1 MQHEEALMEVLY
13 ARCCGLDVHKKTVV
27 ACLLTPGLGGQ
38 PLREVRTYGTTT
50 RELLALVDWLAANGC
65 THVAMESTGSY
76 WKPVYNLLESTFE
89 LLVVNAHHLKAV
101 PGRKT
106 DVRDSEWIA
115 DLLQHGL
122 IRPSFIPSRPERE
135 LRELTRYRT
144 SLVRERASEVNRIQ
158 KVLEGA
164 NIKLASVASNVVGVS
179 GRAMLSAMV
188 AGVVDA
194 EVMAEMARGKLR
206 NKIGTL
212 KEALHG
218 RLGSH
223 QRFLL
228 GAQLR
233 HVDELGQLI
242 DEVSAEVEERL
253 RPSQEDLTRLTT
265 IPGVGRR
272 TAEILLSELGADIAR
287 FPSARHLASW
297 AGICP
302 GNHQSAGR
310 SGTGRTRKG
319 SPWLRSA
326 LVEAAR
332 AAGRGRT
339 YLGAQYHRIAARRGA
354 NRAAVTVAHSI
365 LVIVYHMLSDR
376 RDYHDLGGNYFD
388 ERHREQVSRRLTRR
402 LEALGYSVSL
412 STAA

>member
-1 MQHEEALMEVLY
+1 MEVLH

-27 ACLLTPGLGGQ
+27 ACLLTPGLGGK

-76 WKPVYNLLESTFE
+76 WKPVHNLLESSFE

-144 SLVRERASEVNRIQ
+144 TLVRERASEVNRIQ

-242 DEVSAEVEERL
+242 DEVSAEVEEWL

-332 AAGRGRT
+332 AAGRGCT

-354 NRAAVTVAHSI
+354 NSAAVAVAHSI

-388 ERHREQVSRRLTRR
+388 ERHREQVGRRLTRR

-412 STAA
+412 SPAA

>member
-1 MQHEEALMEVLY
+1 MEVLH

-27 ACLLTPGLGGQ
+27 ACLLTPGLRGQ
-38 PLREVRTYGTTT
+38 PVREVRTYGTTT
-50 RELLALVDWLAANGC
+50 RELLGLADWLRASGC

-76 WKPVYNLLESTFE
+76 WKPVYNLLEATFQ
-89 LLVVNAHHLKAV
+89 LLVANAHHLKAV

-115 DLLQHGL
+115 DLLRHGL

-144 SLVRERASEVNRIQ
+144 TLIRERTSEVNRIQ
-158 KVLEGA
+158 KVLEGG

-188 AGVVDA
+188 SGVVDVEA
-194 EVMAEMARGKLR
+194 IAEMARGKLR
-206 NKIGTL
+206 NKIGPL

-218 RLGSH
+218 RLGPH
-223 QRFLL
+223 QCFLL
-228 GAQLR
+228 AVQLR
-233 HVDELGQLI
+233 HVDELDQLI
-242 DEVSAEVEERL
+242 DEVSAEIEERL
-253 RPSQEDLTRLTT
+253 RPSQEELTRLAT

-302 GNHQSAGR
+302 GNYQSAGR

-354 NRAAVTVAHSI
+354 KRAAVTVAHSI

-376 RDYHDLGGNYFD
+376 CDYHDLGGNYFD

-412 STAA
+412 SPAA